1 MSVDPCENFYDFAC
15 GGWVKTHEVP
25 SDRSNLY
32 AYGVLRDDVTR
43 SLRSM
48 YNIQKNIITL
58 TLITPMDFST
68 ELHIIWPGWSIV
80 YI

>member
-1 MSVDPCENFYDFAC
+1 MSRTYLASRVLKAIDMSVDPCENFYDFAC

-43 SLRSM
+43 SLRSR
-48 YNIQKNIITL
+48 YNIL
-58 TLITPMDFST
+58 
-68 ELHIIWPGWSIV
+68 
-80 YI
+80 